1 MRNKMPQVYQH
12 KLTVPDH
19 ALDVNGHV
27 NNIEY
32 IRWMQDAAVLHSDI
46 QGCTKATIEAGAT
59 WVVRT
64 HRIEYLRPAFA
75 GEQIVV
81 LTWVTNFRR
90 VQSLRKYKIVRLDDN
105 TVLVEGETN
114 WVFVDAKTGTLRS
127 IPPSVMATF
136 EILPKERES
145 EIISLLNNSSS
156 EKICDKENQ

>member
-1 MRNKMPQVYQH
+1 MPQIYQY
-12 KLTVPDH
+12 KLTVPDN
-19 ALDVNGHV
+19 ALDVNAHV

-32 IRWMQDAAVLHSDI
+32 LRWMQDAAVLHSDI

-90 VQSLRKYKIVRLDDN
+90 VQSLRKYKIIRLDDK

-127 IPPSVMATF
+127 IPQNVMDSF
-136 EILPKERES
+136 EILPREKEAEV
-145 EIISLLNNSSS
+145 IGLISNLS
-156 EKICDKENQ
+156 

>member
-1 MRNKMPQVYQH
+1 MPQVYQY

-32 IRWMQDAAVLHSDI
+32 LKWMQDAAVLHSDI

-64 HRIEYLRPAFA
+64 HHIEYLKPAFA
-75 GEQIVV
+75 GERIVV

-90 VQSLRKYKIVRLDDN
+90 VQSLRKYKIVRLDDH

-114 WVFVDAKTGTLRS
+114 WVFVDAKTGALRS
-127 IPPSVMATF
+127 IPQNVIDSF
-136 EILPKERES
+136 EILPKEKES
-145 EIISLLNNSSS
+145 EVIRLVGHLS
-156 EKICDKENQ
+156 

>member
-1 MRNKMPQVYQH
+1 MPQVYQY
-12 KLTVPDH
+12 KLTVPDN

-32 IRWMQDAAVLHSDI
+32 LKWMQDAALLHSDI

-64 HRIEYLRPAFA
+64 HHIEYLRPAFA
-75 GEQIVV
+75 GEHIVV

-90 VQSLRKYKIVRLDDN
+90 VQSLRKYKIVRLNDS

-114 WVFVDAKTGTLRS
+114 WVFVDAKTGSLRS
-127 IPPSVMATF
+127 IPRNVMDSF
-136 EILPKERES
+136 EILPNENES
-145 EIISLLNNSSS
+145 EIISLVNNLF
-156 EKICDKENQ
+156 